1 MLRYR
6 EEDMLFALLSLD
18 RFYAEVDDLLISK
31 FFSPLAS
38 VIPTKKQKPV
48 LRHCTVSCVLKV

>member
-31 FFSPLAS
+31 FFSPL
-38 VIPTKKQKPV
+38 P
-48 LRHCTVSCVLKV
+48 L